1 MIPAPS
7 LPASYRL
14 LEIAV
19 REYALDFP
27 DERDPAVEAAAFPDM
42 VGIYRRLT
50 TGHIPP
56 SQGTF
61 AEEVTRHVRG
71 YPRKA
76 VSARACR
83 AYPSFVRQ
91 HHAFLA
97 LREHFPVVAWDQ
109 WLDQHQGVDI
119 LIVDER
125 GLAAGID
132 LSTETA
138 LAHGWHAVKHKR
150 HAKPPI
156 PVLEVF
162 ADPSEYRVGAFW
174 LHDPA
179 RLVAR
184 VRTTLE
190 GNILQFL
197 EQMDGDLDSVY
208 RRADRRPKCSR
219 QDFEAGFRGAVA
231 YLKYRFLGGED

>member
-1 MIPAPS
+1 MIPAPT
-7 LPASYRL
+7 LPAAYRV
-14 LEIAV
+14 LEVAV

-27 DERDPAVEAAAFPDM
+27 EERDPAVEAAQFPDM
-42 VGIYRRLT
+42 VGIYRRLC

-61 AEEVTRHVRG
+61 GEEVTRQVRG

-76 VSARACR
+76 VFARACR

-91 HHAFLA
+91 HHAYLA

-132 LSTETA
+132 LSTDTA
-138 LAHGWHAVKHKR
+138 VAHGWHAVKRDR

-162 ADPSEYRVGAFW
+162 ADPGEYRVGAFW
-174 LHDPA
+174 LHDPVK
-179 RLVAR
+179 LVAE
-184 VRTTLE
+184 VRKTLE
-190 GNILQFL
+190 SNFLQAI
-197 EQMDGDLDSVY
+197 EQSWVDFDEVY
-208 RRADRRPKCSR
+208 RRAERRPKCSR

-231 YLKYRFLGGED
+231 YMKYRLLGGDA